1 MYICLRLIFCQF
13 CVVIRFFSSPSQ
25 RPITSDFKGFL
36 HQILSFTLFSYLNS
50 SLPLI
55 LFQRYTMLCNM
66 DGMLTLQQRTAH
78 LRLMQ
83 MYLENADY
91 AEHQHRAEELKTCLE
106 RMADEEEETGD
117 DKHIAKYIITQLKV
131 FS

>member
-1 MYICLRLIFCQF
+1 
-13 CVVIRFFSSPSQ
+13 
-25 RPITSDFKGFL
+25 
-36 HQILSFTLFSYLNS
+36 
-50 SLPLI
+50 
-55 LFQRYTMLCNM
+55 
-66 DGMLTLQQRTAH
+66 MLTLQQRTAH